1 MRYQQPIYIQNE
13 NSAVRNKDILNVNMS
28 SDICIFVAP
37 EFTMSG
43 ASKIDCG
50 CYCTPDFTLLEGG
63 VCQFVDSVSA
73 TTYGTFLT
81 AYTGSV
87 ATGFDENGANFY
99 KNDLTGN
106 LPYTLY
112 PSGLSD
118 STNVSITPDV
128 VVSGVTN
135 NLWDSNGTTTNGR
148 LNNCGIWATQ
158 GAPANNPPFNEW
170 IGFSKCINLTTTGI
184 YSVGVAADN
193 RTRFKINGDLF
204 YEANIFN
211 TSTFNTWRVFEVT
224 LSAGTNVIEMEG
236 RNDGGPASFGA
247 EIYQVDIATLS
258 AMTTISELEDVI
270 IFSTKDFRYETNGNI
285 PVLFDLGQNSGYS
298 CPAGYFLNKC
308 GTGVTCSILVESGCT
323 IPTGEYHIIDTGT
336 TIPIT
341 FDFTANVETFTANSA
356 TFNYE
361 IYKLNPNTNTFSLPS
376 VYKSDVIQYSG
387 FSSTSAVTQN
397 VPVNGLSLDGQYL
410 IKLYY
415 QFNNC
420 TDFLSRLDKTVNT
433 LSFRSGVDYGFYNS
447 DLDYYFTAF
456 RGAEKPD
463 LLNNGFD
470 NPPPKK
476 LFQQVILPSSGQTSL
491 VITNSYDGDF
501 ILTKNGFVLNT
512 IEDYS
517 FTGNVISLSSTTI
530 SGDIFTVIY
539 TTGGA
544 GNTFVDDNFEITGI
558 TSGSTNNE
566 GSNDVY
572 FNTGT
577 SKFEIYT
584 SIEPESSGSI
594 LVMINGITLATGI
607 DFYQSITNPKR
618 IILEGDLIIGD
629 IITIVYFPI
638 ISLVNGISTNKP
650 VFAWSINNSPQLA
663 NGTFTLE
670 VSTGETFNTLYSAVS
685 QSYVVNQ
692 NIYSDSVTLSG
703 DIGTKLYI
711 RVKNQ
716 KDFVTVCDSVITDI
730 KYSET
735 IPVIIQSNAINSY

>member
-73 TTYGTFLT
+73 TSYGTFLT
-81 AYTGSV
+81 AFTGSSSSSYNISGT
-87 ATGFDENGANFY
+87 AFY

-106 LPYTLY
+106 IPYSLAV
-112 PSGLSD
+112 SGLSD
-118 STNVSITPDV
+118 ADSVVITSDV
-128 VVSGVTN
+128 VVSGN
-135 NLWDSNGTTTNGR
+135 NLWAANGSAANGR

-184 YSVGVAADN
+184 YSIGVAADN
-193 RTRFKINGDLF
+193 NARFKINGELF
-204 YEANIFN
+204 YDADIVD
-211 TSTFNTWRVFEVT
+211 TSTFTYWRVFEVT

-236 RNDGGPASFGA
+236 KNAGGFASFGA
-247 EIYQVDIATLS
+247 EIYQADITILS
-258 AMTTISELEDVI
+258 AMTTTTELDRVT

-285 PVLFDLGQNSGYS
+285 PVEFDLGQNSGYS
-298 CPAGYFLNKC
+298 CPTGYFLNKC

-341 FDFTANVETFTANSA
+341 FDFTGNVETFTANSA

-433 LSFRSGVDYGFYNS
+433 LSFRNGVDYGLYNG

-476 LFQQVILPSSGQTSL
+476 LFQQVILPQDGETTI
-491 VITNSYDGDF
+491 VISNTYDGFF
-501 ILTKNGFVLNT
+501 ILTLNGLVLAKD
-512 IEDYS
+512 EDFS
-517 FTGNVISLSSTTI
+517 VSGNVVTLSSPTVV
-530 SGDIFTVIY
+530 GDVITVIY
-539 TTGGA
+539 TTGGS
-544 GNTFVDDNFEITGI
+544 GNKLIGDDININSII
-558 TSGSTNNE
+558 TSGTTDNQ
-566 GSNDVY
+566 GSNKY
-572 FNTGT
+572 YYNTDT
-577 SKFEIYT
+577 SKYEIYT

-594 LVMINGITLATGI
+594 LVMINGITLANGI

-618 IILEGDLIIGD
+618 IILEGDLIVGD

-638 ISLVNGISTNKP
+638 ISLVNGISSNKP
-650 VFAWSINNSPQLA
+650 VFAWSINNSPQLV

-692 NIYSDSVTLSG
+692 NIYSDSVTLTG
-703 DIGTKLYI
+703 DIGTKLYV

-716 KDFVTVCDSVITDI
+716 KDFVTVCDSTITDI

>member
-73 TTYGTFLT
+73 TTYGTFYT
-81 AYTGSV
+81 GYTGSQ
-87 ATGFDENGANFY
+87 FDEYCENGTNFY
-99 KNDLTGN
+99 KSNLTGI
-106 LPYTLY
+106 LPYFLNS
-112 PSGLSD
+112 SGLIKDGTSATTINPD
-118 STNVSITPDV
+118 INVNTGS
-128 VVSGVTN
+128 
-135 NLWDSNGTTTNGR
+135 LWDSNGTTLDGR
-148 LNNCGIWATQ
+148 LNDCGIWAEE
-158 GAPANNPPFNEW
+158 GGFIPGNEW
-170 IGFSKCINLTTTGI
+170 IGFSKCLNLTRSGI
-184 YSVGVAADN
+184 YSVGLAADN
-193 RTRFKINGDLF
+193 RVRFKINGEFF
-204 YEANIFN
+204 YIGDQGITQSF
-211 TSTFNTWRVFEVT
+211 TYWRVFEVT

-236 RNDGGPASFGA
+236 YNDNDATASSFGA
-247 EIYQVDIATLS
+247 EIYDATIEELTGLTS
-258 AMTTISELEDVI
+258 TSQLTPLTI
-270 IFSTKDFRYETNGNI
+270 FTTKDFRYDETGI
-285 PVLFDLGQNSGYS
+285 PVLFDLGQSSGYS

-308 GTGVTCSILVESGCT
+308 GTAVTCSILVESGCT
-323 IPTGEYHIIDTGT
+323 VPTGEYHIIDSAT

-341 FDFTANVETFTANSA
+341 FDFTGNVETFTANSA

-361 IYKLNPNTNTFSLPS
+361 IYKYNPNSNTFSLPS
-376 VYKSDVIQYSG
+376 VYKSDIIQYSG
-387 FSSTSAVTQN
+387 FSGTSAVTQN
-397 VPVNGLSLDGQYL
+397 VPVSSLSLDGQYL

-420 TDFLSRLDKTVNT
+420 TDFLGRLGKTINT
-433 LSFRSGVDYGFYNS
+433 LSFRSGVDYGLYNGE
-447 DLDYYFTAF
+447 LDYYFTAF

-470 NPPPKK
+470 NPQPKK
-476 LFQQVILPSSGQTSL
+476 LFQEVILPQDGESTI
-491 VITNSYDGDF
+491 VISNSYDGFFMLTLNGLVLAKDEDF
-501 ILTKNGFVLNT
+501 SV
-512 IEDYS
+512 S
-517 FTGNVISLSSTTI
+517 GNIVTLSSSTVV
-530 SGDIFTVIY
+530 GDVITVIY
-539 TTGGA
+539 TTGGS
-544 GNTFVDDNFEITGI
+544 GNKLVGDNINVSSSI
-558 TSGSTNNE
+558 TSGTTDNQ
-566 GSNDVY
+566 GSNKY
-572 FNTGT
+572 YYNTDT
-577 SKFEIYT
+577 SKYEIYS
-584 SIEPESSGSI
+584 SIEPESGGSI
-594 LVMINGITLATGI
+594 LVMINGITLAN
-607 DFYQSITNPKR
+607 DVDYYQSITNPKR
-618 IILEGDLIIGD
+618 IILEGDLMVGD

-650 VFAWSINNSPQLA
+650 VFAWSINNPPQLS

-692 NIYSDSVTLSG
+692 SIYSDSVTLTG
-703 DIGTKLYI
+703 DIGTKLYV
-711 RVKNQ
+711 RVKNE

>member
-28 SDICIFVAP
+28 SDICAFVAP
-37 EFTMSG
+37 EFIMSG

-87 ATGFDENGANFY
+87 STGFDENGANFY

-112 PSGLSD
+112 SSGLSD
-118 STNVSITPDV
+118 SLNVAITPDV
-128 VVSGVTN
+128 IVSGVTN
-135 NLWDSNGTTTNGR
+135 NLWDSNATTTNGR
-148 LNNCGIWATQ
+148 LNLCGIWPNVVT
-158 GAPANNPPFNEW
+158 NNQW
-170 IGFSKCINLTTTGI
+170 IGFSKCINLTKTGV
-184 YSVGVAADN
+184 YSIGVAADN
-193 RTRFKINGDLF
+193 RTRFKINGELF
-204 YEANIFN
+204 YEANIFSV
-211 TSTFNTWRVFEVT
+211 STFNTWRVFEVT

-247 EIYQVDIATLS
+247 EIYQADIATLS
-258 AMTTISELEDVI
+258 AMTTTTELNRVI

-285 PVLFDLGQNSGYS
+285 PVLFDLGQSSGYS

-323 IPTGEYHIIDTGT
+323 VPTGEYHIIDTGT

-341 FDFTANVETFTANSA
+341 FDFTGNVETFTANSA

-397 VPVNGLSLDGQYL
+397 VPINGLSLDGQYL

-433 LSFRSGVDYGFYNS
+433 LSFRSGVDYGLYNG

-476 LFQQVILPSSGQTSL
+476 LFQQVLLSHVCETTI
-491 VITNSYDGDF
+491 VISNTYDGFF
-501 ILTKNGFVLNT
+501 ILTLNGLVLAKD
-512 IEDYS
+512 EDFS
-517 FTGNVISLSSTTI
+517 VSGNVVTLSSPTVV
-530 SGDIFTVIY
+530 GDVITVIY
-539 TTGGA
+539 TTGGS
-544 GNTFVDDNFEITGI
+544 GNKLIGDDININSII
-558 TSGSTNNE
+558 TSGTTDNQ
-566 GSNDVY
+566 GSNKY
-572 FNTGT
+572 YYNTDT
-577 SKFEIYT
+577 SKYEIYT
-584 SIEPESSGSI
+584 LIEPESSGSI
-594 LVMINGITLATGI
+594 LVMINGITLANGI

-618 IILEGDLIIGD
+618 IILEGDLIVGD

-650 VFAWSINNSPQLA
+650 VFAWSINNSPQLV

-692 NIYSDSVTLSG
+692 NIYSDSVTLTG
-703 DIGTKLYI
+703 DIGTKLYV

-716 KDFVTVCDSVITDI
+716 KDFVTVCDSTITDI